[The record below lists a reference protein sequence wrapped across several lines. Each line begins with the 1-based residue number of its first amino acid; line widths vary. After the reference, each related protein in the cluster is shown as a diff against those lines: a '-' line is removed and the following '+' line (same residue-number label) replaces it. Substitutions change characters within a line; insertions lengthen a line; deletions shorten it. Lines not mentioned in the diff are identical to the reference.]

1 VSERDALGPLDD
13 AALDPGGLDPEAL
26 GAGMLAPARRGVAGE
41 HSRGRARIIAGALLA
56 TVAITGII
64 GGAALDQW
72 MILHGYTRPG
82 RLFGVTIGS
91 GHGRRGP
98 PRTLEEE
105 RERQTEFLSR
115 ELALTPP
122 QRMRIDSILA
132 VQVAQV
138 HAIWTQVGPR
148 MDDAIG
154 RARTEID
161 RVLTPEQRV
170 KFKALRERFD
180 RGRRFGRPGPR

>member
-1 VSERDALGPLDD
+1 VSERDALDAFD
-13 AALDPGGLDPEAL
+13 AAALDPGGLDPDAL
-26 GAGMLAPARRGVAGE
+26 GSGMLAPAPRRETGE
-41 HSRGRARIIAGALLA
+41 HSRGRARLIAGALLV
-56 TVAITGII
+56 TVAITGVI

-72 MILHGYTRPG
+72 MILNGYTRPG
-82 RLFGVTIGS
+82 RLFGVDIGS
-91 GHGRRGP
+91 GLGRRGS

-115 ELALTPP
+115 ELSLTPP
-122 QRMRIDSILA
+122 QRARIDSIVA

-138 HAIWTQVGPR
+138 HALWTEVGPR
-148 MDDAIG
+148 MDDVIG

-170 KFKALRERFD
+170 KFQALRERFD
-180 RGRRFGRPGPR
+180 RGRRGFRPPR